1 MTARSRVVLALVV
14 LLLGVAGHASAQQSS
29 RELARELARVLLQS
43 TERQAIDDQV
53 VGGLVQSMAV
63 MLQNRLS
70 RRLLEV
76 EWQTLVVI
84 ARRFVNE
91 TLTPSRTEEIA
102 AEVYLRHFDG
112 AELAELLRFQRSAVG
127 QKASRLGPVLGAESA
142 QAIDREIRESPA
154 LPTLADELRR
164 EFPVL
169 GAPQSP

>member
-1 MTARSRVVLALVV
+1 M
-14 LLLGVAGHASAQQSS
+14 
-29 RELARELARVLLQS
+29 
-43 TERQAIDDQV
+43 
-53 VGGLVQSMAV
+53 
-63 MLQNRLS
+63 
-70 RRLLEV
+70 
-76 EWQTLVVI
+76 VI